1 MSRARMLFRYHFL
14 GLAITCP
21 LFLTRESSI
30 CEVTR
35 FVSGFWKIRFQLS
48 GEFEMYSYPRAGNQ
62 IYMCVCMH
70 ACVCACMRVCLCV
83 FDAFREAGA
92 SGVLAHG
99 LGSLSGGS

>member
-1 MSRARMLFRYHFL
+1 MLFRYHFL

-21 LFLTRESSI
+21 LFLIRESSV

-62 IYMCVCMH
+62 IYMCVRMHVCVCVFVH
-70 ACVCACMRVCLCV
+70 ACVSVCVHLMHLGRQV
-83 FDAFREAGA
+83 A
-92 SGVLAHG
+92 SGVSARG

>member
-70 ACVCACMRVCLCV
+70 ACVCVRACVCVCVCLMHLGRQV
-83 FDAFREAGA
+83 A
-92 SGVLAHG
+92 SGVSAHG
-99 LGSLSGGS
+99 LGSLS